1 MVKPSTFS
9 VVAIDP
15 LTGDLGVA
23 VQSKFLA
30 VGAVVPFAR
39 TGVGAIATQ
48 ALCNVAYGPQGLAL
62 LAGGMP
68 ARDVLASLLS
78 DDDGAERRQAA
89 IVDAH
94 GTAAAHTGAGCSSWA
109 GHEVGEGFSCQ
120 GNILTSHSV
129 VREMTRAMR
138 DTGLP
143 FPERLVAALAAGQ
156 AAGGDSRGMQ
166 SAALLVV
173 REAGG
178 YGGFSDRYI
187 DLRVDDH
194 PSPIEELHRL
204 LDLPRLYFERPVKG
218 DLVPVDSALS
228 EEIAQRLVGALAL
241 SAAPAGTAIDEA
253 LDRWMGRENLEE
265 RATLPGFIDRR
276 VLSILRESGTVS
288 NT

>member
-9 VVAIDP
+9 VVARDP

-39 TGVGAIATQ
+39 AGVGAIATQ

-78 DDDGAERRQAA
+78 KDEGAERRQAA
-89 IVDAH
+89 IIDTR
-94 GTAAAHTGAGCSSWA
+94 GTAAAHTGSGCSSWA
-109 GHEVGEGFSCQ
+109 GHEVGKGFSCQ

-129 VREMTRAMR
+129 VRAMTCAMR
-138 DTGLP
+138 DTYSP
-143 FPERLVAALAAGQ
+143 FPERLVGALAAGQ

-194 PSPIEELHRL
+194 PSPIEELRRL
-204 LDLPRLYFERPVKG
+204 LDLHRLYFERPSKG

-241 SAAPAGTAIDEA
+241 SAAPTGADIDEA

-265 RATLPGFIDRR
+265 RSTLPGFIDRR
-276 VLSILRESGTVS
+276 VLSILRDSGTVS